1 MEPID
6 DFGGSGW
13 NLSIILEFRVPDRTI
28 KDFGIQR
35 FVMEPIKDIGI
46 QRFWIEPIKDIG
58 IRRFQIEPIKD
69 IGIRRFRME
78 PIKDFGIQRF
88 QIEPIKD
95 IGIRRFWIE
104 PIKDFGI
111 QRFFCFGLWRRK
123 VLRFLDFEDDGYQ
136 RPLLWIGI
144 GETLSRFGKILH
156 FGSSI
161 GCDLWILG
169 IDWHQLGHLDSCD
182 LWKPVHQLGP
192 LDRYRL
198 RPLETCGIG
207 CDLWILGIDWHWLGH
222 LDRYRLQPLETCG
235 IGCDLW
241 KPVVSIS

>member
-6 DFGGSGW
+6 DFG
-13 NLSIILEFRVPDRTI
+13 VPDRTI

-111 QRFFCFGLWRRK
+111 QRSSELLIPDSGVNEFSFSLGPSVPDFGDNCFFSSWTLEITGG

-144 GETLSRFGKILH
+144 
-156 FGSSI
+156 
-161 GCDLWILG
+161 
-169 IDWHQLGHLDSCD
+169 DWHQLGHLD
-182 LWKPVHQLGP
+182 
-192 LDRYRL
+192 RYQL

-207 CDLWILGIDWHWLGH
+207 CDL
-222 LDRYRLQPLETCG
+222 
-235 IGCDLW
+235 
-241 KPVVSIS
+241 